1 MADADRKG
9 SSVGQEG
16 VMTEAVDIGADKADV
31 TAAEVGSQA
40 DSRGAKDK
48 AASVGSEARGSSSL
62 VGLDR

>member
-1 MADADRKG
+1 
-9 SSVGQEG
+9 
-16 VMTEAVDIGADKADV
+16 MTEAVDIGADKADV